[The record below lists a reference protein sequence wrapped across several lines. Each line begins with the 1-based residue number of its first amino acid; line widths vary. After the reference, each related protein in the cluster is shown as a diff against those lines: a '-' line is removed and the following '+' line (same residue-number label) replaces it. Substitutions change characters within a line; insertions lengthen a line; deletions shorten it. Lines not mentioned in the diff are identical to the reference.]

1 MPTPLSSTVSR
12 LSVDQE
18 RDARL
23 RIAPEQGWIRDR
35 LEAEPLAGV
44 GGVGDQLAQE
54 NVPIRVDRVHHE
66 LKQLGDVSFETAA
79 LRGDGVG

>member
-18 RDARL
+18 REARL
-23 RIAPEQGWIRDR
+23 RIAPEQGWISDR
-35 LEAEPLAGV
+35 LEAEPLAGI

-54 NVPIRVDRVHHE
+54 NVPIRVDRVDHE
-66 LKQLGDVSFETAA
+66 LQQLGDVSFETAA

>member
-1 MPTPLSSTVSR
+1 MRGFGSSPSR
-12 LSVDQE
+12 AGL
-18 RDARL
+18 A
-23 RIAPEQGWIRDR
+23 IASKR
-35 LEAEPLAGV
+35 EPLAGV

-66 LKQLGDVSFETAA
+66 LQQLGDVSFETAA

>member
-1 MPTPLSSTVSR
+1 ME
-12 LSVDQE
+12 QE
-18 RDARL
+18 A
-23 RIAPEQGWIRDR
+23 
-35 LEAEPLAGV
+35 
-44 GGVGDQLAQE
+44 E